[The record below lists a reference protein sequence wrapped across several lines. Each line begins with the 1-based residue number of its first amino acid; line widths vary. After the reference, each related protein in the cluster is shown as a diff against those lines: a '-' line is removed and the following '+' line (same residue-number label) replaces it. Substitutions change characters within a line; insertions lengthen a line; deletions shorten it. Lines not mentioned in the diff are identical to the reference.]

1 MSDRQETYIYE
12 SPDGG
17 HTVYRRMIGQ
27 SPSEREIHSISDERQ
42 SLRARIQE
50 DKLWAAIR
58 RAAETD
64 PALQNL
70 LDQIK
75 VYYSLKCTDNS

>member
-17 HTVYRRMIGQ
+17 HTVYRRMVGQ

-42 SLRARIQE
+42 DRLTQFKE
-50 DKLWAAIR
+50 EKLWKEIR
-58 RAAETD
+58 QSARTD
-64 PALQNL
+64 PVLKDL
-70 LDQIK
+70 LDRAIIYHQ
-75 VYYSLKCTDNS
+75 LKSQP